1 MPVLLGVLVL
11 ALILGPSAWVR
22 WQIRRHQADRPDLPG
37 TGGELARHLLDRAG
51 LTTVGV
57 EPTER
62 GDHYDPRARVVRLSP
77 PHFDGRSISAVA
89 VAAHEVGHALQ
100 HRDRYAPLMARER
113 LVRSTAW
120 VRGFAAL
127 MIPAAPVLAAATHAP
142 PVALAALGA
151 GVLSMGV
158 LVLVHL
164 VTLPVEWDAS
174 FARALPILE
183 GGYLDRADLSD
194 ARGVLRA
201 AALTYV
207 ASAAMAMLNVVRWLR
222 GLR

>member
-1 MPVLLGVLVL
+1 MPILLVFLVL
-11 ALILGPSAWVR
+11 ALLIGPSLWVR

-51 LTTVGV
+51 LSDVPV
-57 EPTER
+57 EPTDR
-62 GDHYDPRARVVRLSP
+62 GDHYDPRRRAVRLSP
-77 PHFDGRSISAVA
+77 AHHDGRSISAVA
-89 VAAHEVGHALQ
+89 VATHEVGHALQ
-100 HRDRYAPLMARER
+100 HRDRYGPLIARER

-120 VRGFAAL
+120 VRGFAGL
-127 MIPAAPVLAAATHAP
+127 MLPAAPILAVVLQAP
-142 PVALAALGA
+142 PVAAAALGV
-151 GVLSMGV
+151 GVLSMGI

-174 FARALPILE
+174 FRRALPILE
-183 GGYLDRADLSD
+183 SGYLAPGDLAA
-194 ARGVLRA
+194 ARGVLTA

-207 ASAAMAMLNVVRWLR
+207 AGAAMAMLNVVCWIR